1 MINLDDFDVTEKRV
15 LLRVDLNVPIKDGLI
30 RDDGRIKAILP
41 TLRELLDK
49 QARSVILVAH
59 LGRPDGVDDSKY
71 SLAPVA
77 QRLSELLG
85 IDISLISHEIAFAPD
100 SDLSA
105 ASRISLLENIR
116 FDTRETSKVDADR
129 QGLAMLLANLADVF
143 VSDGFGVVHR
153 KQASVFDIAKLLPAA
168 AGRLIQK
175 EIEVFNKV
183 LTNPSRPYT
192 VILGGAKVA
201 DKLQVVRNLLN
212 QADALIVGGG
222 MGYTFLHA
230 LGYEVGTSLL
240 DMDSLDEVKECIILA
255 EQNQVD
261 LLLPLDV
268 VITKEF
274 SADSPTDIVD
284 VDSIPANSMG
294 LDIGPKTCAFF
305 TERILNS
312 ATVVWNGPMG
322 VFELAPFAAG
332 TKSIA
337 EALAKCDGF
346 TVIGGGDSAAA
357 VRKFNMDESSF
368 THISTGGGAS
378 LEYLEGKELPGL
390 LVLEGKK

>member
-116 FDTRETSKVDADR
+116 FDTRETSKADADR
-129 QGLAMLLANLADVF
+129 QALAMLLANLADVF

-255 EQNQVD
+255 EHNQVD

>member
-41 TLRELLDK
+41 TLRELLDR
-49 QARSVILVAH
+49 QANSVILVAH
-59 LGRPDGVDDSKY
+59 LGRPDGVDDFKY

-85 IDISLISHEIAFAPD
+85 IDVSLISHEIAFAPD

-105 ASRISLLENIR
+105 VSRITLLENIR
-116 FDTRETSKVDADR
+116 FDARETIKVDADR
-129 QGLAMLLANLADVF
+129 QALAMLLANLADVF

-212 QADALIVGGG
+212 QADSLIVGGG

-230 LGYEVGTSLL
+230 LGFEVGTSLL
-240 DMDSLDEVKECIILA
+240 DMDSLEEVKECITLA

-312 ATVVWNGPMG
+312 ATVIWNGPMG

>member
-100 SDLSA
+100 NDLSA

-129 QGLAMLLANLADVF
+129 QALAMLLANLADVF

-255 EQNQVD
+255 EHNQVD

>member
-15 LLRVDLNVPIKDGLI
+15 LLRVDLNVPIKNGLI

-49 QARSVILVAH
+49 QAKSVILVAH
-59 LGRPDGVDDSKY
+59 LGRPDGVDDCKY

-85 IDISLISHEIAFAPD
+85 IDVSLISHEIAFAPD
-100 SDLSA
+100 IDLSA

-116 FDTRETSKVDADR
+116 FDARETSKVDADR
-129 QGLAMLLANLADVF
+129 QALAILLANLADVF

-183 LTNPSRPYT
+183 LTNPARPYT

-240 DMDSLDEVKECIILA
+240 DTDSLDEVKECIILA

-337 EALAKCDGF
+337 AALAKCDGF

>member
-30 RDDGRIKAILP
+30 RDDGRIRAILP

-49 QARSVILVAH
+49 QASSVILVAH
-59 LGRPDGVDDSKY
+59 LGRPDGIDDSKY

-85 IDISLISHEIAFAPD
+85 IDVALISHEIAFAPD
-100 SDLSA
+100 SDLNA

-116 FDTRETSKVDADR
+116 FDARETSKVDADR
-129 QGLAMLLANLADVF
+129 QALAMLLANLADVF

-294 LDIGPKTCAFF
+294 LDIGPKTCAFY

-337 EALAKCDGF
+337 AALAKCDGF

>member
-116 FDTRETSKVDADR
+116 FDTRETSKVDANR
-129 QGLAMLLANLADVF
+129 QALAMLLANLADVF

>member
-15 LLRVDLNVPIKDGLI
+15 LLRVDLNVPINDGLI
-30 RDDGRIKAILP
+30 RDDGRIRAILP

-49 QARSVILVAH
+49 QASSVILVAH
-59 LGRPDGVDDSKY
+59 LGRPDGIDDSKY

-85 IDISLISHEIAFAPD
+85 IDVALISHEIAFAPD
-100 SDLSA
+100 SDLNA

-116 FDTRETSKVDADR
+116 FDARETSKVDADR
-129 QGLAMLLANLADVF
+129 QALAMLLANLADVF

-294 LDIGPKTCAFF
+294 LDIGLKTCAFY

-337 EALAKCDGF
+337 AALAKCDGF

>member
-49 QARSVILVAH
+49 QANSVILVAH

-85 IDISLISHEIAFAPD
+85 IDVSLISHEIAFAPD

-116 FDTRETSKVDADR
+116 FDARETSKVDADR
-129 QGLAMLLANLADVF
+129 QALAMLLANLADVF

-153 KQASVFDIAKLLPAA
+153 KQASVCDIAKLLPAA

-230 LGYEVGTSLL
+230 LGFEVGTSLL
-240 DMDSLDEVKECIILA
+240 DMDSLDEVKECITLA

-312 ATVVWNGPMG
+312 ATVIWNGPMG

>member
-15 LLRVDLNVPIKDGLI
+15 LLRVDFNVPIKDGLI

-129 QGLAMLLANLADVF
+129 QALAMLLANLADVF

>member
-30 RDDGRIKAILP
+30 RDDGRIRAILP

-49 QARSVILVAH
+49 QASSVILVAH
-59 LGRPDGVDDSKY
+59 LGRPDGIDDSKY

-85 IDISLISHEIAFAPD
+85 IDVALISHEIAFAPD
-100 SDLSA
+100 SDLNA

-116 FDTRETSKVDADR
+116 FDARETSKVDADR
-129 QGLAMLLANLADVF
+129 QALAMLLANLADVF

-294 LDIGPKTCAFF
+294 LDIGLKTCAFY

-337 EALAKCDGF
+337 AALAKCDGF

>member
-1 MINLDDFDVTEKRV
+1 MINLDDFDITEKRV

-30 RDDGRIKAILP
+30 RDDGRIRAILP

-49 QARSVILVAH
+49 QASSVILVAH
-59 LGRPDGVDDSKY
+59 LGRPDGIDDSKY

-85 IDISLISHEIAFAPD
+85 IDVALISHEIAFAPD
-100 SDLSA
+100 SDLNA

-116 FDTRETSKVDADR
+116 FDARETSKVDADR
-129 QGLAMLLANLADVF
+129 QALAMLLANLADVF

-255 EQNQVD
+255 EQNQLD

-294 LDIGPKTCAFF
+294 LDIGPETCAFF

-337 EALAKCDGF
+337 AALAKCDGF

>member
-1 MINLDDFDVTEKRV
+1 MINLDNFDVTEKRV

-116 FDTRETSKVDADR
+116 FDTRETSKADADR
-129 QGLAMLLANLADVF
+129 QALAMLLANLADVF

>member
-30 RDDGRIKAILP
+30 RDDGRIRAILP

-49 QARSVILVAH
+49 QASSVILVAH
-59 LGRPDGVDDSKY
+59 LGRPDGIDDSKY

-85 IDISLISHEIAFAPD
+85 IDVALISHEIAFAPD
-100 SDLSA
+100 SDLNA

-116 FDTRETSKVDADR
+116 FDARETSKVDADR
-129 QGLAMLLANLADVF
+129 QALAMLLANLADVF

-294 LDIGPKTCAFF
+294 LDIGPETCAFF

-337 EALAKCDGF
+337 AALAKCDGF

>member
-129 QGLAMLLANLADVF
+129 QALAMLLANLADVF

>member
-30 RDDGRIKAILP
+30 RDDGRIRAILP

-49 QARSVILVAH
+49 QASSVILVAH
-59 LGRPDGVDDSKY
+59 LGRPDGIDDSKY

-85 IDISLISHEIAFAPD
+85 IDVALISHEIAFAPD
-100 SDLSA
+100 SDLNA

-116 FDTRETSKVDADR
+116 FDARETSKVDADR
-129 QGLAMLLANLADVF
+129 QALAMLLANLADVF

-222 MGYTFLHA
+222 MGYTFLYA

-294 LDIGPKTCAFF
+294 LDIGPKTCAFY

-337 EALAKCDGF
+337 AALAKCDGF

>member
-1 MINLDDFDVTEKRV
+1 MINLDDFDITEKRV

-30 RDDGRIKAILP
+30 RDDGRIRAILP

-49 QARSVILVAH
+49 QASSVILVAH
-59 LGRPDGVDDSKY
+59 LGRPDGIDDSKY

-85 IDISLISHEIAFAPD
+85 IDVALISHEIAFAPD
-100 SDLSA
+100 SDLNA

-116 FDTRETSKVDADR
+116 FDARETSKVDADR
-129 QGLAMLLANLADVF
+129 QALAMLLANLADVF

-294 LDIGPKTCAFF
+294 LDIGPETCAFF

-337 EALAKCDGF
+337 AALAKCDGF

>member
-30 RDDGRIKAILP
+30 RDDGRIRAILP

-49 QARSVILVAH
+49 QASSVILVAH
-59 LGRPDGVDDSKY
+59 LGRPDGIDDSKY

-85 IDISLISHEIAFAPD
+85 IDVALISHEIAFAPD
-100 SDLSA
+100 SDLNA

-116 FDTRETSKVDADR
+116 FDARETSKVDADR
-129 QGLAMLLANLADVF
+129 QALAMLLANLADVF

-284 VDSIPANSMG
+284 VDSIPVNSMG
-294 LDIGPKTCAFF
+294 LDIGPKTCAFY

-337 EALAKCDGF
+337 AALAKCDGF

>member
-30 RDDGRIKAILP
+30 RDDGRIRAILP

-129 QGLAMLLANLADVF
+129 QALAILLANLADVF

-337 EALAKCDGF
+337 AALAKCDGF

>member
-30 RDDGRIKAILP
+30 RDDGRIRAILP

-49 QARSVILVAH
+49 QASSVILVAH
-59 LGRPDGVDDSKY
+59 LGRPDGIDDSKY

-85 IDISLISHEIAFAPD
+85 IDVALISHEIAFAPD
-100 SDLSA
+100 SDLNA

-116 FDTRETSKVDADR
+116 FDARETSKVDADR
-129 QGLAMLLANLADVF
+129 QALAMLLANLADVF

-294 LDIGPKTCAFF
+294 LDIGPKTCAFY

-312 ATVVWNGPMG
+312 ATVIWNGPMG

-337 EALAKCDGF
+337 AALAKCDGF